1 MIVIIF
7 SFNFDNVFS
16 IQNLT
21 SSVILIKAIQNLT
34 SSVILIKAVSSQS
47 IDEDKDC

>member
-21 SSVILIKAIQNLT
+21 SSVILIK
-34 SSVILIKAVSSQS
+34 SVSSQN

>member
-21 SSVILIKAIQNLT
+21 SSVILIK
-34 SSVILIKAVSSQS
+34 SVSSQS
-47 IDEDKDC
+47 IDEGKDC

>member
-1 MIVIIF
+1 MIVIFF

-16 IQNLT
+16 
-21 SSVILIKAIQNLT
+21 IQNLT

>member
-7 SFNFDNVFS
+7 SFNFDNFF
-16 IQNLT
+16 N
-21 SSVILIKAIQNLT
+21 IQNLT
-34 SSVILIKAVSSQS
+34 SSVILIKAVSSQN

>member
-21 SSVILIKAIQNLT
+21 SSVILIKA
-34 SSVILIKAVSSQS
+34 VSSQS

>member
-21 SSVILIKAIQNLT
+21 SSVILIKA
-34 SSVILIKAVSSQS
+34 ASSQN